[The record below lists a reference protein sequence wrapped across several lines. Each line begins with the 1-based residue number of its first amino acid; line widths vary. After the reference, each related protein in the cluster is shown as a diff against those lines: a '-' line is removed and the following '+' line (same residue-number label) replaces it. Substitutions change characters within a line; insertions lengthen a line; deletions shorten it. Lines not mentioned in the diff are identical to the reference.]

1 MSNSNLDPS
10 NKKPEAPLSKFS
22 RKIGEP
28 LSKHGWPVWLVYLFS
43 LLGLVYI
50 LNPTAGIFEFIP
62 DNIPLIGNIDEA
74 VAFYLI
80 MAGMVE
86 IFEGTKIRQ
95 AKKQSE
101 KDLRVQQSK
110 ADNFHQHTDD
120 QVIDGDFRSEEQEKP

>member
-1 MSNSNLDPS
+1 
-10 NKKPEAPLSKFS
+10 
-22 RKIGEP
+22 
-28 LSKHGWPVWLVYLFS
+28 LVYLFS